1 MADVRRTSAEWP
13 DRTARRVAP
22 TLAAAVEALANTH
35 ERGFTFVD
43 TQGAERFY
51 SFHALHAEAL
61 KRSHGLRRLGL
72 KKGERISLIVA
83 ESDDFVLTLLGAVL
97 AGVVPVPIYPRVG
110 FKASDGYVDSVA
122 HITNAAGS
130 AAIVT
135 TEQQEPHVRDA
146 VARCPSVKQLIDMK
160 MLAAAAEGEAL
171 PPVEV
176 TPDDIAF
183 LQFTS
188 GSTSLPKGV
197 VVKHRNLAA
206 NCRAFMYEG
215 LQANPQA
222 GDKGISWLPL
232 FHDMGLIGFV
242 FGPLF
247 TDIPVVFLPTSSF
260 ARSPRVWLEAAH
272 RHRATL
278 TYAPNFGYALAAKRL
293 KDRDLQGLDLSCL
306 RVAGCGAEPIQVGT
320 LRAFADKLAPT
331 GFKPEYLLPCY
342 GMAEGT
348 LAISFTKLTET
359 VHADRVAPDA
369 LQAGKAIPVESG
381 PAADGAPG
389 NDIVCCGTVFEN
401 HEVRIVDD
409 AGNPLGERQV
419 GQIITRGPSVCET
432 YYQNPEA
439 SAESFKQGWLYTGD
453 LGYLAKGELYICGR
467 LKDVII
473 VRGRNF
479 YPQDIEWCVAQ
490 IEGTRRD
497 NVVAFGIT
505 EDGEEKL
512 VILAETSRM
521 QAGALREEIPKR
533 VLDEIGLSPF
543 KVELVALGTLPKT
556 SSGKPQR
563 RKTKAL
569 WASGQFVAST
579 HGAAPNGA
587 AAGAQEISE

>member
-1 MADVRRTSAEWP
+1 MADVRRTSAGWP
-13 DRTARRVAP
+13 DRTARLVAP
-22 TLAAAVEALANTH
+22 TLAAAVEALADTR

-43 TQGAERFY
+43 TQGKERFY
-51 SFHALHAEAL
+51 SFHELHKEAL
-61 KRSHGLRRLGL
+61 KRSYGLRRLGL
-72 KKGERISLIVA
+72 AKGDRISLIVA

-97 AGVVPVPIYPRVG
+97 AGVVPVPIYPRLG
-110 FKASDGYVDSVA
+110 FKASDGYVDTVA
-122 HITNAAGS
+122 HITRAAGS
-130 AAIVT
+130 SAIVT
-135 TEQQEPHVRDA
+135 TQQQEPHVRDA
-146 VARCPSVKQLIDMK
+146 MPRCPTVTQLIDMEK
-160 MLAAAAEGEAL
+160 LASAAEGEPLA
-171 PPVEV
+171 PVQI

-188 GSTSLPKGV
+188 GSTNLPKGV
-197 VVKHRNLAA
+197 VVKHGNLAA

-215 LQANPQA
+215 LQADPAA
-222 GDKGISWLPL
+222 GDKGVSWLPL

-242 FGPLF
+242 MGPLF

-293 KDRDLQGLDLSCL
+293 KERDLQGLDLSCL
-306 RVAGCGAEPIQVGT
+306 RVAGCGAEPIQIGT

-348 LAISFTKLTET
+348 LAITFTKLTD
-359 VHADRVAPDA
+359 VARADHVSAEA
-369 LQAGKAIPVESG
+369 LQAGKAS
-381 PAADGAPG
+381 PAAEGVAA
-389 NDIVCCGTVFEN
+389 NDIVCCGTPFEN

-419 GQIITRGPSVCET
+419 GQIITRGPSVCGS
-432 YYQNPEA
+432 YYENPEA
-439 SAESFKQGWLYTGD
+439 SAESFKSGGWLYTGD
-453 LGYLAKGELYICGR
+453 LGYLADGELYICGR

-490 IEGTRRD
+490 IEGARRD
-497 NVVAFGIT
+497 NVVAFGVT

-512 VILAETSRM
+512 VVIAETSRV
-521 QAGALREEIPKR
+521 QAKALREEIPKR
-533 VLDEIGLSPF
+533 VLDEIGLQPF

-569 WASGQFVAST
+569 WSSGQFVAST
-579 HGAAPNGA
+579 HADSAETANV
-587 AAGAQEISE
+587 QERSE

>member
-1 MADVRRTSAEWP
+1 MADVRKTSADWP

-35 ERGFTFVD
+35 QRGFTFVD

-61 KRSHGLRRLGL
+61 KRSYGLRRLGL
-72 KKGERISLIVA
+72 QKGDRISLIVA

-97 AGVVPVPIYPRVG
+97 AGVVPVPIYPRLG
-110 FKASDGYVDSVA
+110 FKASDGYVDTVA

-146 VARCPSVKQLIDMK
+146 MPRCPSVTQLIDMK
-160 MLAAAAEGEAL
+160 QLAAAAEGEAL
-171 PPVEV
+171 APVEIS
-176 TPDDIAF
+176 PDDICF

-197 VVKHRNLAA
+197 VVKHGNLAA

-215 LQANPQA
+215 LQANPEA

-293 KDRDLQGLDLSCL
+293 KERDLQGLDLSCL
-306 RVAGCGAEPIQVGT
+306 RVAGCGAEPIQIGT

-348 LAISFTKLTET
+348 LAISFTKLTES
-359 VHADRVAPDA
+359 VRADHLSAEA
-369 LQAGKAIPVESG
+369 LQAGKAVQAAG
-381 PAADGAPG
+381 DAPA
-389 NDIVCCGTVFEN
+389 NDIVCCGTPFEN

-409 AGNPLGERQV
+409 AGNVLGERQV
-419 GQIITRGPSVCET
+419 GQIITRGPSVCGSYFE
-432 YYQNPEA
+432 NPSA
-439 SAESFKQGWLYTGD
+439 SAESFKAGGWLFTGD
-453 LGYLAKGELYICGR
+453 LGYLANGELYICGR

-490 IEGTRRD
+490 IEGARRD
-497 NVVAFGIT
+497 NVVAFGVI

-512 VILAETSRM
+512 VICAETSRV
-521 QAGALREEIPKR
+521 QAAALREEIPKR
-533 VLDEIGLSPF
+533 VLDEIGLQPF

-579 HGAAPNGA
+579 HVAASVDA
-587 AAGAQEISE
+587 AAGAQEI

>member
-61 KRSHGLRRLGL
+61 KRSYGLRQLGL
-72 KKGERISLIVA
+72 KKGDRISLIVA
-83 ESDDFVLTLLGAVL
+83 ESDDFVLTLLGAML
-97 AGVVPVPIYPRVG
+97 AGVVPVPIYPRLG
-110 FKASDGYVDSVA
+110 FKASDGYVDTVA
-122 HITNAAGS
+122 HITNAAGC

-135 TEQQEPHVRDA
+135 TEQQEPYVRDA
-146 VARCPSVKQLIDMK
+146 VPRCPSVTQLIDMK
-160 MLAAAAEGEAL
+160 KLAAAAEGQEL
-171 PPVEV
+171 PPVEI
-176 TPDDIAF
+176 TPDDLAF

-197 VVKHRNLAA
+197 VVKHSNLAA

-215 LQANPQA
+215 LEANPEA

-247 TDIPVVFLPTSSF
+247 TGIPVVFLPTSSF
-260 ARSPRVWLEAAH
+260 ARSPRSWLEAAH

-293 KDRDLQGLDLSCL
+293 KERDLQGLDLSCL

-348 LAISFTKLTET
+348 LAISFTKLTAT
-359 VHADRVAPDA
+359 VHADHVSAEA
-369 LQAGKAIPVESG
+369 LQAGKAT
-381 PAADGAPG
+381 PAGDGIAA

-401 HEVRIVDD
+401 HDVRIVDD
-409 AGNPLGERQV
+409 AGNALGERQV
-419 GQIITRGPSVCET
+419 GQIITRGPSVCES

-439 SAESFKQGWLYTGD
+439 TAESFKHGWLYTGD
-453 LGYLAKGELYICGR
+453 LGYLVDGELYICGR

-505 EDGEEKL
+505 EEGEEKL

-533 VLDEIGLSPF
+533 VLDEIGLQPF

-579 HGAAPNGA
+579 HGAASNDA
-587 AAGAQEISE
+587 ATGAQEISE

>member
-1 MADVRRTSAEWP
+1 
-13 DRTARRVAP
+13 
-22 TLAAAVEALANTH
+22 
-35 ERGFTFVD
+35 
-43 TQGAERFY
+43 
-51 SFHALHAEAL
+51 
-61 KRSHGLRRLGL
+61 
-72 KKGERISLIVA
+72 
-83 ESDDFVLTLLGAVL
+83 
-97 AGVVPVPIYPRVG
+97 VPIYPRLG
-110 FKASDGYVDSVA
+110 FKASDGYVDTVA

-146 VARCPSVKQLIDMK
+146 MSRCPSVTQLIVMK
-160 MLAAAAEGEAL
+160 QLAAAAEGDAL
-171 PPVEV
+171 AAVEIA
-176 TPDDIAF
+176 PDDICF

-188 GSTSLPKGV
+188 GSTSLPKCV
-197 VVKHRNLAA
+197 VVKHGNLAA

-215 LQANPQA
+215 LQANPEA

-278 TYAPNFGYALAAKRL
+278 TYAPNIGYALAAKRL
-293 KDRDLQGLDLSCL
+293 KERDLQGLDLSCL
-306 RVAGCGAEPIQVGT
+306 RVAGCGAEPIQVAT

-348 LAISFTKLTET
+348 LAISFTKLTDT
-359 VHADRVAPDA
+359 VHADHVSAEA
-369 LQAGKAIPVESG
+369 LQAGKAT
-381 PAADGAPG
+381 PAVGDAAA
-389 NDIVCCGTVFEN
+389 NDIVCCGKPFED

-409 AGNPLGERQV
+409 SGNVLGERQV
-419 GQIITRGPSVCET
+419 GQIITRGPSVCGS
-432 YYQNPEA
+432 YYENPEA
-439 SAESFKQGWLYTGD
+439 SAESFKPGGWLFTGD
-453 LGYLAKGELYICGR
+453 LGYLANGELYICGR

-479 YPQDIEWCVAQ
+479 YPQDIEWCVAH

-497 NVVAFGIT
+497 NVVAFGVT

-512 VILAETSRM
+512 VIVAETSRM
-521 QAGALREEIPKR
+521 QAKALREEIPKR
-533 VLDEIGLSPF
+533 VLDEIGLQPF

-569 WASGQFVAST
+569 WSTGQFVAST
-579 HGAAPNGA
+579 HSEASSDAE
-587 AAGAQEISE
+587 AGAQEI

>member
-1 MADVRRTSAEWP
+1 MADVRKTSADWP

-43 TQGAERFY
+43 TQGSERFY
-51 SFHALHAEAL
+51 SFHALHAEARR
-61 KRSHGLRRLGL
+61 RSYGLRRLGL
-72 KKGERISLIVA
+72 QKGDRISLIVA

-97 AGVVPVPIYPRVG
+97 AGIVPVPIYPRLG
-110 FKASDGYVDSVA
+110 FKASDGYVDTVA

-130 AAIVT
+130 LAIVT

-146 VARCPSVKQLIDMK
+146 MPRCPSVTQLIDMK
-160 MLAAAAEGEAL
+160 KLQAAAEGEAL
-171 PPVEV
+171 PPVEIS
-176 TPDDIAF
+176 PDDLCF

-197 VVKHRNLAA
+197 VVKHGNLAA

-293 KDRDLQGLDLSCL
+293 KERDLQGLDLSCL

-348 LAISFTKLTET
+348 LAISFTKLTDT
-359 VHADRVAPDA
+359 VRADHVSAEA
-369 LQAGKAIPVESG
+369 LQAGKAL
-381 PAADGAPG
+381 PAAGDIVA
-389 NDIVCCGTVFEN
+389 NDIVCCGTPFED

-409 AGNPLGERQV
+409 SGNVLGERQV
-419 GQIITRGPSVCET
+419 GQIITRGPSVCGSYFE
-432 YYQNPEA
+432 NPTA
-439 SAESFKQGWLYTGD
+439 SAESFKAGGWLFTGD
-453 LGYLAKGELYICGR
+453 LGYLANGELYICGR

-490 IEGTRRD
+490 IEGARRD
-497 NVVAFGIT
+497 NVVAFGVT

-512 VILAETSRM
+512 VIVAETSRV
-521 QAGALREEIPKR
+521 QAKALREEIPKR
-533 VLDEIGLSPF
+533 VLDEIGLQPF

-579 HGAAPNGA
+579 HADASTDA
-587 AAGAQEISE
+587 AASAQEI